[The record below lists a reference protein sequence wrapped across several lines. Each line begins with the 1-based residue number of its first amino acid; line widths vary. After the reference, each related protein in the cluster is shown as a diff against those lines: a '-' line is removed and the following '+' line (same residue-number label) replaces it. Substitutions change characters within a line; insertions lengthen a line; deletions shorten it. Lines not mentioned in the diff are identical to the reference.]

1 MKALLI
7 AVSLATLG
15 TAGAAYAAGTDEIL
29 TSTGNA
35 VSAAHWTPDNGPSLS
50 TADVGREL
58 KSALASG
65 EIDYL
70 NKTLYKGA

>member
-15 TAGAAYAAGTDEIL
+15 TAGAAYAAGTDQVL

-35 VSAAHWTPDNGPSLS
+35 VSAAHWMPDNGPSLT
-50 TADVGREL
+50 TAQVKKEL
-58 KSALASG
+58 QSAATSG

-70 NKTLYKGA
+70 NMTLYKGA

>member
-15 TAGAAYAAGTDEIL
+15 TAGVAYAAGADQIL

-35 VSAAHWTPDNGPSLS
+35 VSAAHWTPDNGPSLT
-50 TADVGREL
+50 TAQVKQEL
-58 KSALASG
+58 QSAAASG
-65 EIDYL
+65 ETDYL
-70 NKTLYKGA
+70 NMTLYKGA

>member
-15 TAGAAYAAGTDEIL
+15 TAGAAYAAGTNEIL

-35 VSAAHWTPDNGPSLS
+35 VSAAHWTPGNGPSLS
-50 TADVGREL
+50 TAQVQADL
-58 KSALASG
+58 KSAEVSG
-65 EIDYL
+65 QIDHL
-70 NKTLYKGA
+70 NMTLYKGA